1 MAHSEDRA
9 RVRIPPPLLFL
20 SCLAL
25 FGALDHFLPLEVI
38 SARTRP
44 IFILVALLF
53 LLSGYLALHAVL
65 VLKKHGTHID
75 TSRPTSRIVT
85 SGPFRF
91 SRNPMYLSLVL
102 LGLGLAVLLTS
113 VWLLLGSAVVLIL
126 LDRLAIRPEEAY
138 LAEKFGQAYAA
149 YSAKVRR
156 WI

>member
-1 MAHSEDRA
+1 MVDSEDRPQ
-9 RVRIPPPLLFL
+9 VRIPPPLLFL
-20 SCLAL
+20 CCLAL
-25 FGALDHFLPLEVI
+25 FGTLEYFLRIDVMFSRTWPTYAL
-38 SARTRP
+38 AA
-44 IFILVALLF
+44 LVLV
-53 LLSGYLALHAVL
+53 LSGYLALHALL

-113 VWLLLGSAVVLIL
+113 VWLLLSSAVVLIF
-126 LDRLAIRPEEAY
+126 LDRLAVRPEEAY
-138 LAEKFGQAYAA
+138 LAGKFGQAYAI

>member
-9 RVRIPPPLLFL
+9 RVRIPPPLVFL

-25 FGALDHFLPLEVI
+25 FGTLEYFLPIDVMF
-38 SARTRP
+38 SRTWP
-44 IFILVALLF
+44 TYALAALVF
-53 LLSGYLALHAVL
+53 VLSGYLALHALL
-65 VLKKHGTHID
+65 VLKGHGTHVD
-75 TSRPTSRIVT
+75 TSSPSIQIVT

-138 LAEKFGQAYAA
+138 LAEKFGQVYAA

>member
-1 MAHSEDRA
+1 M
-9 RVRIPPPLLFL
+9 
-20 SCLAL
+20 
-25 FGALDHFLPLEVI
+25 EVI

-44 IFILVALLF
+44 IFILAALLF

-138 LAEKFGQAYAA
+138 LAEKFGQVYAA